1 MDWTVWFHRPYTL
14 FWDLYSLVVIC
25 CFFKLMKPFDTPTA
39 FFCFSHA
46 KQKDC
51 EKCPLG
57 LTFIPH
63 LIPSVIHLPLKV
75 TSLFHWLLC
84 NGRPLIAISRRGQ
97 GREGE
102 HVYLCVCTCLS
113 SDSLCSTH
121 PAAGWRSDSW
131 AWQMPGAAGSVLD
144 HPKSLDS
151 TVIHHCPNYL
161 CIDCRT
167 LCDSA
172 VMANYPGCFGYF

>member
-1 MDWTVWFHRPYTL
+1 MRT
-14 FWDLYSLVVIC
+14 SLLLRHDAKVFLLPETI
-25 CFFKLMKPFDTPTA
+25 FFKNDAIL
-39 FFCFSHA
+39 HA
-46 KQKDC
+46 ERFLGFWLC
-51 EKCPLG
+51 RWNNFEKCPLA

-63 LIPSVIHLPLKV
+63 LIPNVIHLPLKV
-75 TSLFHWLLC
+75 TSLFHPVLC
-84 NGRPLIAISRRGQ
+84 NGRPLIAISRCSE
-97 GREGE
+97 GRERE
-102 HVYLCVCTCLS
+102 HVYLCVCTCFS

-167 LCDSA
+167 LCDST